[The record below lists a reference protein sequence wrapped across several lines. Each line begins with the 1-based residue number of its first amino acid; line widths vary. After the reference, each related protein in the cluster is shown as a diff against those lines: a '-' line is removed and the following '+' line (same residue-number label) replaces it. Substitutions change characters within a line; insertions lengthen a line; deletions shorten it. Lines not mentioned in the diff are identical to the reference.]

1 MPPPWEA
8 LTWLGRVPD
17 SAISAPVAFG
27 DGRKAPLQFVL
38 YDLLRHEQALALP
51 PSGPARPEIA
61 RILDLAQST
70 YGDLVGLLIGR
81 PDDILESA
89 RDGDWSL
96 RDLLSHAMAV
106 EVRYAAQIEWAAHR
120 ADTEPLGI
128 PDELLPC
135 DRLDPPEPEYAAS
148 RHSGIQEMLQ
158 LLGSARSAN
167 GQRLGA
173 LGDELLDRPSLW
185 GKLQMSVRMRA
196 HQVAVHLTEV
206 VVQAEKMLGADT
218 SSEARRILRRC
229 CATRG
234 SHELRSGARSRSD
247 LDRRY
252 LACAGH

>member
-8 LTWLGRVPD
+8 LTWLGHVPD
-17 SAISAPVAFG
+17 SAISASADFSG
-27 DGRKAPLQFVL
+27 GQKAPLQFVL

-51 PSGPARPEIA
+51 PSGLERPEIA

-70 YGDLVGLLIGR
+70 YGDLVGLLVGR
-81 PDDILESA
+81 PDDILGSA
-89 RDGDWSL
+89 RDGDWTL
-96 RDLLSHAMAV
+96 RDLLRHAMAV
-106 EVRYAAQIEWAAHR
+106 ELRFAAQIVWAAHR
-120 ADTEPLGI
+120 ADTEPLMI
-128 PDELLPC
+128 PDERLPC

-148 RHSGIQEMLQ
+148 RHSGIQQMLQ
-158 LLGSARSAN
+158 LLGSAKSAT

-173 LGDELLDRPSLW
+173 LGDEMLDRPSLW
-185 GKLQMSVRMRA
+185 GKFPTSVRMRA

-206 VVQAEKMLGADT
+206 VVQAEKMLGAGT

-234 SHELRSGARSRSD
+234 SHELWSSAGSRSD

-252 LACAGH
+252 LALGNG

>member
-8 LTWLGRVPD
+8 LRWLGSVPD

-27 DGRKAPLQFVL
+27 DGRKAPLQVVL

-51 PSGPARPEIA
+51 PSGVERPEIA

-81 PDDILESA
+81 PDEILGSA
-89 RDGDWSL
+89 LDGDWTL
-96 RDLLSHAMAV
+96 RDLLRHAIAV
-106 EVRYAAQIEWAAHR
+106 ELRYAAQIDWAAHR

-128 PDELLPC
+128 PDERLPC

-148 RHSGIQEMLQ
+148 RHSGIQLMLQ
-158 LLGSARSAN
+158 LLGSARSAT
-167 GQRLGA
+167 GQRLG
-173 LGDELLDRPSLW
+173 LFGDEVLDRPSLW
-185 GKLQMSVRMRA
+185 GRLQMNVRMRT
-196 HQVAVHLTEV
+196 HHIAVHLTEV
-206 VVQAEKMLGADT
+206 VVQAEKMLGAGL
-218 SSEARRILRRC
+218 SSEARRIMRRC

-234 SHELRSGARSRSD
+234 SHELWSSAESRGN

-252 LACAGH
+252 LGLAEG